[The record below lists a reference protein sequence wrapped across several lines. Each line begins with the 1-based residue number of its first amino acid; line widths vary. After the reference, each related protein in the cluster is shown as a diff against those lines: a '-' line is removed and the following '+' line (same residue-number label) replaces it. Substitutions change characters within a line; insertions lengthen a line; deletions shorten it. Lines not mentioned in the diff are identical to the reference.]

1 MLPHRDLPCVMIC
14 IAATVGAHSMS
25 DDEPPSHPL
34 RSLIGLVAL
43 VVMIAVVVFVM
54 YRLHQASALQD
65 CLASGR
71 TNCMPIAT
79 KPQ

>member
-1 MLPHRDLPCVMIC
+1 
-14 IAATVGAHSMS
+14 MS

-34 RSLIGLVAL
+34 RALIGLLAIVAMVL
-43 VVMIAVVVFVM
+43 GVVFVM

-71 TNCMPIAT
+71 TNCMPIT
-79 KPQ
+79 TDWK

>member
-1 MLPHRDLPCVMIC
+1 MHD
-14 IAATVGAHSMS
+14 AHDWAYCMS

-34 RSLIGLVAL
+34 RALIGLIAIVA
-43 VVMIAVVVFVM
+43 MIICVVFVM

-71 TNCMPIAT
+71 TNCMPIT
-79 KPQ
+79 RNPQ